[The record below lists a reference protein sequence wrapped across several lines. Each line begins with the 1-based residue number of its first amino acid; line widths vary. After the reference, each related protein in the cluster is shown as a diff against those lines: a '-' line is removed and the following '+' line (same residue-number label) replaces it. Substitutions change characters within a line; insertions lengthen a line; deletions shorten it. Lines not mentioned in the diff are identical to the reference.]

1 MQGRA
6 VSTTPSKPTSHRL
19 RGFTARRMRPIMQR
33 RLVVAT
39 KEQISCTIVFIEC
52 IGSSVR
58 AEDRYA
64 LRDSEMGLLSIEL

>member
-1 MQGRA
+1 
-6 VSTTPSKPTSHRL
+6 
-19 RGFTARRMRPIMQR
+19 MQR
-33 RLVVAT
+33 RLVVAN